1 MKNLNI
7 LKSVLNEAN
16 LYHTKKSDSIDS
28 YAQLVKSLAELE
40 VKNYETIS
48 NTINKANF
56 IEDDETTFN
65 NLPLSI
71 KYKQLPVV
79 IGADLL
85 VKVVVL
91 EQGDNI
97 AIIVPENTSTIYE
110 ELLEEDFD
118 NLTNY
123 NINLSLYAE
132 VYGFDTNNSKFLEL
146 LKNMYLS
153 AGNFIKA
160 FSTPEVVQKTN
171 EEDDEENSEFDF
183 TPSSSTDNVGG
194 ADDFDMDET
203 SITDDISSFEE
214 IKENMKAYNKFTVK
228 TKSLTKLVER
238 LRNTSKVLSDNIK
251 FKYLNENKSVLV
263 IEVDNRSIY
272 NAFPKAKNIAKQ
284 TITKLGESIRTST
297 ETQLLDSFNIKGKRY
312 FVVAEN
318 NSNNYWTVA
327 YERLEAPEDN
337 STVVEP
343 IQRNIIKLKRSNIRK
358 ESRVNKPFKLGKKI
372 VFKSVVK

>member
-1 MKNLNI
+1 
-7 LKSVLNEAN
+7 
-16 LYHTKKSDSIDS
+16 IDS
-28 YAQLVKSLAELE
+28 YAQLVKSLTELE

-79 IGADLL
+79 IGTDLL

-183 TPSSSTDNVGG
+183 TPSSSTDNVGR

-228 TKSLTKLVER
+228 TKSLTKL
-238 LRNTSKVLSDNIK
+238 
-251 FKYLNENKSVLV
+251 
-263 IEVDNRSIY
+263 
-272 NAFPKAKNIAKQ
+272 
-284 TITKLGESIRTST
+284 
-297 ETQLLDSFNIKGKRY
+297 
-312 FVVAEN
+312 
-318 NSNNYWTVA
+318 
-327 YERLEAPEDN
+327 
-337 STVVEP
+337 
-343 IQRNIIKLKRSNIRK
+343 
-358 ESRVNKPFKLGKKI
+358 
-372 VFKSVVK
+372 

>member
-7 LKSVLNEAN
+7 LKSVLEEAN
-16 LYHTKKSDSIDS
+16 LYHINKSDSIDS

-65 NLPLSI
+65 NLPLGI

-79 IGADLL
+79 IGTDLL

-183 TPSSSTDNVGG
+183 TPSSSTDNAGG

-272 NAFPKAKNIAKQ
+272 NTFPKAKNIAKQ
-284 TITKLGESIRTST
+284 TITKLGESIRTNT

-318 NSNNYWTVA
+318 NSNNYWTVS

-337 STVVEP
+337 STVIEP
-343 IQRNIIKLKRSNIRK
+343 IQRNIIKLKRSSIRK